1 LLKTLR
7 TLAQLKYLY
16 PTEKYK
22 TITRTNTTMKTIIT
36 TAILFFTTAAF
47 AQTDINILL
56 NKAKAKI
63 ESVNDYEADG
73 VMKTN
78 VAFLKVPIARVKV
91 YFKKPNR
98 LKVKSEKGISF
109 IPKGAVSLNLNNLT
123 GSNKFTVIDAGTEN
137 VKGQMLRVAKLLPT
151 DDNSDVVLS
160 TVYIEEATMLI
171 KKAKTTTRDNGT
183 YELEMTY
190 STYAAYGLPDKIIF
204 SFNAKD
210 YKLPKG
216 VTFDFDDGTAPPPTP
231 KDPLKGKKGRAE
243 ITFKNYVINKG
254 VDDAVF
260 ISK

>member
-1 LLKTLR
+1 
-7 TLAQLKYLY
+7 
-16 PTEKYK
+16 
-22 TITRTNTTMKTIIT
+22 MKTIIT
-36 TAILFFTTAAF
+36 AAILFFTNIAF
-47 AQTDINILL
+47 AQTDINTLL

-91 YFKKPNR
+91 YFKKPNK

-123 GSNKFTVIDAGTEN
+123 GTNKFTVIDAGTEN
-137 VKGQMLRVAKLLPT
+137 IKGQVLRVAKLLPT

-160 TVYIEEATMLI
+160 TVYIDEATTLI

-190 STYAAYGLPDKIIF
+190 STYATYGLPDKIIF

-216 VTFDFDDGTAPPPTP
+216 VTFDFDDGRTAPPAL

-254 VDDAVF
+254 VSDAVF
-260 ISK
+260 VVK